1 MAETLPLVGKYYI
14 QASERQFE
22 PWRGRFI
29 LTSLLSKLALEH
41 SLSALDGSLSLSRQP
56 PVVSIPTMSTGPVQS
71 CLLAAAQ
78 PFTASS

>member
-1 MAETLPLVGKYYI
+1 MAETLLLVGKYYF

-22 PWRGRFI
+22 PWRGKFI

-56 PVVSIPTMSTGPVQS
+56 PAVSIPTMSTGPMQS
-71 CLLAAAQ
+71 PLSLSQ
-78 PFTASS
+78 HPPENPQ